1 MIELSSLKQA
11 SRLAKSDIDHLTD
24 DEMRT
29 ITVADIAVPL
39 LSRDDGKMAAIGF

>member
-29 ITVADIAVPL
+29 ITVADIAAPI
-39 LSRDDGKMAAIGF
+39 LSQDDGKMAAIGF

>member
-29 ITVADIAVPL
+29 ITVADIA
-39 LSRDDGKMAAIGF
+39 LSQDDGKMAAIGF